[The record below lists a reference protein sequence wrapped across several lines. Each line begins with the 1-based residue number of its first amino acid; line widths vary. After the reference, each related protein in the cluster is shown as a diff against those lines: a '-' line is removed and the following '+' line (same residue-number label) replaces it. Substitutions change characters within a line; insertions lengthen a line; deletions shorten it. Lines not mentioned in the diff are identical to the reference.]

1 MKLRTTL
8 FAKSVMESLE
18 ILFSVKNAMHFTA
31 RAVLKPI
38 ALRRKLNVLVAIR
51 KKCLITNSTDL
62 CKRFSMLKS
71 LSARVALKLL
81 AIISMNL

>member
-1 MKLRTTL
+1 M
-8 FAKSVMESLE
+8 FAKSAMESLE
-18 ILFSVKNAMHFTA
+18 ILFSVKNVMHFTA

-38 ALRRKLNVLVAIR
+38 ALRRKLNVLVAIE
-51 KKCLITNSTDL
+51 KWNISNSTDL
-62 CKRFSMLKS
+62 CKRCSMLKS

>member
-1 MKLRTTL
+1 M

-18 ILFSVKNAMHFTA
+18 ILFSVKNVMHFTA

-38 ALRRKLNVLVAIR
+38 ALRRKLNVLVAIE
-51 KKCLITNSTDL
+51 KCHISNSTDL
-62 CKRFSMLKS
+62 CKRYSMLKS